1 MHVQILQPLVFGAN
15 LDRHVRGSKGVTG
28 TIMECSI
35 VIRAQGTGKK
45 ITGLVLGPVRVIAQI
60 SVRFANQQVL
70 GPNLFLAC
78 QLDRHNLASL
88 RNEFNYAD
96 KEKNLCLPQVM
107 YNPAS

>member
-28 TIMECSI
+28 TIMESSI

-70 GPNLFLAC
+70 GPRLVLAR
-78 QLDRHNLASL
+78 QIVIFTIWPSL
-88 RNEFNYAD
+88 RNEFNDND
-96 KEKNLCLPQVM
+96 KKKTLSTPGYV
-107 YNPAS
+107 